1 MSRNDA
7 PTTPGPNRAARRW
20 LWIGI
25 LTAGVL
31 ATCVLGFLGFRAHL
45 AAQPEIPDADPAFL
59 DLVYLTLQ
67 LFTLESGA
75 VTTPPWTLQIARY
88 LAPVVVGYTVV
99 LAAVGLGFR
108 QYQIWRARMQRGH
121 VVICGLGLTG
131 YTFARRFRDA
141 GERVVAIELD
151 EENDLAQACR
161 TAGIAVIN
169 GNAADPDILL
179 RAGVAHAGTLIATCG
194 DESLNAAISLKA
206 RDLSTRQKHD
216 PMCCHVHVTDPELLT
231 FLREDAWRPED
242 PARPTLEFF
251 NLFDLGAEHLL
262 ETREATAIGHDGK
275 PGGILLAGFG
285 FMGRNI
291 LIRLARQWWS
301 QEGPQRHGLL
311 PVVIV
316 DVEAGRLIRQVQTH
330 FPAMAKTCNLV
341 PLECD
346 VRAIDFEDES
356 FRKQLPAGM
365 ALSASLFIALGDD
378 TLSLSSALR
387 MHRGLRSKHQQDVTT
402 TVLLTRLGG
411 LSSLLT
417 GTESSAG
424 VRMFGLLE
432 SACTPQALRDASLVE
447 RLARALHRSYVR
459 KQLAG
464 GKAMGSKPALVPWE
478 ELGDRYRNSN
488 RDQARW
494 APLRLHQMGCGI
506 RPRTDWSTNV
516 FQFEKQELA
525 TLGALEHQRWVD
537 FNESIQ
543 VRYGNVRDEKKR
555 LHHCM
560 VAWEQLTKEE
570 QSWDIQF
577 FLDLPGIL
585 ADLGYDIY
593 RRTETPPSE
602 GQEATA

>member
-1 MSRNDA
+1 MSS
-7 PTTPGPNRAARRW
+7 TVARRASRRW
-20 LWIGI
+20 IWIGI

-31 ATCVLGFLGFRAHL
+31 AAYVLGYLGFQEHL
-45 AAQPEIPDADPAFL
+45 LSQSDDPDFRPAFL
-59 DLVYLTLQ
+59 DVVYKVLQ

-75 VTTPPWTLQIARY
+75 VDNPPVTLQIARY
-88 LAPVVVGYTVV
+88 LAPVVVGYTMV

-108 QYQIWRARMQRGH
+108 QYQIWRARMRRGH

-131 YTFARRFRDA
+131 YTFARRFREA
-141 GERVVAIELD
+141 GERVVAVEQD

-161 TAGIAVIN
+161 AAGIAVIH
-169 GNAADPDILL
+169 GNAADTDIQL
-179 RAGVAHAGTLIATCG
+179 RAGVTQAGTLIATCG
-194 DESLNAAISLKA
+194 DESLNAAIALKA
-206 RDLSTRQKHD
+206 RGISRRPKHD
-216 PMCCHVHVTDPELLT
+216 PLCCHVHVTDPELLT

-242 PARPTLEFF
+242 PARTTLEFF
-251 NLFDLGAEHLL
+251 NLFDLGAERLL
-262 ETREATAIGHDGK
+262 ETGEATLPNKDGK
-275 PGGILLAGFG
+275 PGGVLLAGFG

-301 QEGPQRHGLL
+301 QEGPLRQGRL

-316 DVEAGRLIRQVQTH
+316 DVEAGRLIRQVHTH
-330 FPAMAKTCNLV
+330 FPAMVDTCDLV

-356 FRKQLPAGM
+356 FRDRLPPNM
-365 ALSASLFIALGDD
+365 ALAASLFIALGDD

-387 MHRGLRSKHQQDVTT
+387 MHRGLRKYQKDVST

-432 SACTPQALRDASLVE
+432 SACTPEALREASLVE

-464 GKAMGSKPALVPWE
+464 GREMGSKPALVPWE

-494 APLRLHQMGCGI
+494 APLRLHQIGCGI
-506 RPRTDWSTNV
+506 RPRNDWSTKI
-516 FQFEKQELA
+516 FQFEKQELVK
-525 TLGALEHQRWVD
+525 LGALEHQRWVD
-537 FNESIQ
+537 FNASIQ
-543 VRYGNVRDEKKR
+543 VRYGDVRDEQKR

-560 VAWEQLTKEE
+560 VAWEKLTPEE
-570 QSWDIQF
+570 QDWDIQF
-577 FLDLPGIL
+577 FRDLPGIL
-585 ADLGYDIY
+585 ADLGYDIF
-593 RRTETPPSE
+593 RRIDSAATEEVLT
-602 GQEATA
+602 